1 MVAHKH
7 AHGDSYITPKHHWMF
22 DICEQMR
29 DLEAVV
35 DAFIIERL
43 HLRVKRMMEPISN
56 LAVIERS
63 TLAGVVNAQ
72 FEAAS
77 KTSLDG
83 LRGKSALH
91 DGYCVADYCCAGSL
105 SVGTGDAVFR
115 ENDLG
120 FAAVFVEDEGKLFAL
135 VHPCAYRS
143 QVSKYGTEW
152 DLLGKLLHT

>member
-1 MVAHKH
+1 
-7 AHGDSYITPKHHWMF
+7 MF

-29 DLEAVV
+29 ELPALI
-35 DAFIIERL
+35 DALIIERL
-43 HLRVKRMMEPISN
+43 HLRVKRVMDPIDN
-56 LAVIERS
+56 VGFIEQS

-83 LRGKSALH
+83 LRGRSALYG
-91 DGYCVADYCCAGSL
+91 GYCVADFCCAGSL

-120 FAAVFVEDEGKLFAL
+120 FAAVFVEDEGNLFAL

-143 QVSKYGTEW
+143 QVSKRGTEW